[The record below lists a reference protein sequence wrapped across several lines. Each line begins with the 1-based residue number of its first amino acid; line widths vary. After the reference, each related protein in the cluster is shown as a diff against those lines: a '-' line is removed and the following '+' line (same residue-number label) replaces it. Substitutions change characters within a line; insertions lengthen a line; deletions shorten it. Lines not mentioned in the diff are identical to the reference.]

1 MPDVPTTVTCSP
13 GCSSII
19 TDHTSLA
26 DTTQGKGPGLWEL
39 GTRMAA
45 LTGGG
50 RKAHLS
56 RLLQQLVTTSLTHQT
71 RTVAC
76 VTCETSHSRKQARCR
91 HPADS
96 KLQLS

>member
-26 DTTQGKGPGLWEL
+26 DTTQGQGPGLWGL

-45 LTGGG
+45 LTGRQESPSLQASPAAGDN
-50 RKAHLS
+50 LS
-56 RLLQQLVTTSLTHQT
+56 
-71 RTVAC
+71 
-76 VTCETSHSRKQARCR
+76 
-91 HPADS
+91 HPPNQNCGLCD
-96 KLQLS
+96 L